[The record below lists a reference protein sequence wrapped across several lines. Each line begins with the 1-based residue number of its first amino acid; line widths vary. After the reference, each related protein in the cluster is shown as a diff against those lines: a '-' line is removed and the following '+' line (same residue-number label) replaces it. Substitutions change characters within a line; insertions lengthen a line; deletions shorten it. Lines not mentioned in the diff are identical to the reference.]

1 MTAPDSAAVYVR
13 HSTVDT
19 RQALDRSMEG
29 QEHECQEKAKA
40 LGLDVV
46 EVFAEREGT
55 SASHLS
61 KKARPEFEAAL
72 EGLRRGEF
80 KTLVVY
86 ALDRATRQ
94 GMGAAGAML
103 DLCDEA
109 DARIISVR
117 DNLDSSLPD
126 ARLRVAIM
134 SEMAR
139 AEVAILGERV
149 AWGRA
154 NARRLRKAHGR
165 TPCFGWRTKDHEV
178 PEGESPYEVVPE
190 EADAIRRSIGWVID
204 GATLG
209 EAAQMLKDEGF
220 ASRSGK
226 PITTAY
232 LSVLYRSPQM
242 LGHLAH
248 TPKGGTA
255 EVILDDDGHPFFWTE
270 PILDE
275 ATVARYERVMGARN
289 GGGKP
294 GRKPGAANPT
304 PRSLLTSV
312 LYCEACEGGKLHA
325 QYQKGSVASNY
336 YRCSDRCRPATAIP
350 LDDADA
356 WVTNAVLRRLA
367 ALDRN
372 DSPILDF
379 IASHWVERSGTATP
393 VSEVEDEIEVVSAA
407 LAKVQREFYAQ
418 VGRDSFMDDE
428 TYASIT
434 ADLTRRLD
442 EATVLLREARLATV
456 DAGDV
461 FADFL
466 PSAGSTDGNPAES
479 ESWLSLPLHK
489 RRQLIN
495 MVVDRITVSPQEP
508 YKVRPGWERR
518 VSIEWV
524 REDRVEDFFTRFSA
538 VNSARIFKA

>member
-46 EVFAEREGT
+46 QVFAEREGT

-61 KKARPEFEAAL
+61 NKARPEFEAAL

-86 ALDRATRQ
+86 ALDRATRR
-94 GMGAAGAML
+94 GMGAAGEML

-149 AWGRA
+149 SWGKA
-154 NARRLRKAHGR
+154 NARRLRKHHGR
-165 TPCFGWRTKDHEV
+165 TPRFGWRTKDHEV
-178 PEGESPYEVVPE
+178 PDGESPYEVVPE
-190 EADAIRRSIGWVID
+190 EADTIRRSIGWVID

-209 EAAQMLKDEGF
+209 EVARTLNAEGLT
-220 ASRSGK
+220 ARSGK

-232 LSVLYRSPQM
+232 LSVLFRSPHL
-242 LGHLAH
+242 LGHLTH

-255 EVILDDDGHPFFWTE
+255 EVILDDDGHPFQWTE

-275 ATVARYERVMGARN
+275 ATVARYERIMGAKR
-289 GGGKP
+289 P
-294 GRKPGAANPT
+294 GDKRGYTGAAKAT
-304 PRSLLTSV
+304 PRALLTSV
-312 LYCEACEGGKLHA
+312 LFCEACGGGIHVHN
-325 QYQKGSVASNY
+325 QKGSSNANY
-336 YRCSDRCRPATAIP
+336 YRCLDRCRPATAIP
-350 LDDADA
+350 RDDADV
-356 WVTNAVLRRLA
+356 WITNAVLRRLA

-379 IASHWVERSGTATP
+379 LAAHWVERSGTATP

-434 ADLTRRLD
+434 ADLTRRLED
-442 EATVLLREARLATV
+442 ATVLLREARLATV

-495 MVVDRITVSPQEP
+495 MVIDRITVSQQEP
-508 YKVRPGWERR
+508 RKVRPGWERR

-524 REDRVEDFFTRFSA
+524 QEDRVEDFFTRFASM
-538 VNSARIFKA
+538 NSRRIIEA

>member
-1 MTAPDSAAVYVR
+1 MGTAITKEYLKNL
-13 HSTVDT
+13 
-19 RQALDRSMEG
+19 QY
-29 QEHECQEKAKA
+29 
-40 LGLDVV
+40 
-46 EVFAEREGT
+46 GT
-55 SASHLS
+55 TENL
-61 KKARPEFEAAL
+61 
-72 EGLRRGEF
+72 
-80 KTLVVY
+80 
-86 ALDRATRQ
+86 
-94 GMGAAGAML
+94 
-103 DLCDEA
+103 
-109 DARIISVR
+109 DARIKIHQLFSTNPESFHVWIGR
-117 DNLDSSLPD
+117 HLTFAKPVDVLELGCGTGIFWKENLH
-126 ARLRVAIM
+126 RL
-134 SEMAR
+134 
-139 AEVAILGERV
+139 
-149 AWGRA
+149 
-154 NARRLRKAHGR
+154 
-165 TPCFGWRTKDHEV
+165 HE
-178 PEGESPYEVVPE
+178 GSTLTLTDFSPAMVEKT
-190 EADAIRRSIGWVID
+190 R
-204 GATLG
+204 ATLG
-209 EAAQMLKDEGF
+209 EAAQMLNAEGF

-434 ADLTRRLD
+434 ADLTRRLED
-442 EATVLLREARLATV
+442 ATVLLREARLATV

-495 MVVDRITVSPQEP
+495 MVIDRITVSQQEP
-508 YKVRPGWERR
+508 RKVRPGWERR

-524 REDRVEDFFTRFSA
+524 QEDRVEDFFTRFASM
-538 VNSARIFKA
+538 NSRRIIEA

>member
-1 MTAPDSAAVYVR
+1 MTASNTAAVYVR
-13 HSTVDT
+13 HSTIDK
-19 RQALDRSMEG
+19 RQAVDRSMEG
-29 QEHECQEKAKA
+29 QEHDCHEKAEA

-61 KKARPEFEAAL
+61 KKARPEFKAAL
-72 EGLRRGEF
+72 EGLRRGDF

-94 GMGAAGAML
+94 GMGAAGEML

-134 SEMAR
+134 SELAR
-139 AEVAILGERV
+139 AEVEVLGERV
-149 AWGRA
+149 SWGKA

-165 TPCFGWRTKDHEV
+165 TPGFGWRTKDHEV
-178 PEGESPYEVVPE
+178 LDGESPYEVVPE

-209 EAAQMLKDEGF
+209 EAARMLNAEGF
-220 ASRSGK
+220 TARSDK

-255 EVILDDDGHPFFWTE
+255 EVILDDDGHPFQWAE

-275 ATVARYERVMGARN
+275 ATVARYGRVMATKN
-289 GGGKP
+289 QGGKR
-294 GRKPGAANPT
+294 GFAGAANPS

-312 LYCEACEGGKLHA
+312 LFCEACGGGGLQVHN
-325 QYQKGSVASNY
+325 QKASATANY
-336 YRCSDRCRPATAIP
+336 YRCHDRCRPATAIP
-350 LDDADA
+350 RDDADA

-379 IASHWVERSGTATP
+379 LAAHWVERSGIATP

-407 LAKVQREFYAQ
+407 LAKVQKEFYAQ
-418 VGRDSFMDDE
+418 IGRPDSFMDE
-428 TYASIT
+428 VVYEEIRAN
-434 ADLTRRLD
+434 LTRRLD
-442 EATVLLREARLATV
+442 EATVLLAEARLAAV

-495 MVVDRITVSPQEP
+495 MVVDRVTVSQQEP
-508 YKVRPGWERR
+508 YKVRPGWDRR

-524 REDRVEDFFTRFSA
+524 REDRVEDFFTRYST
-538 VNSARIFKA
+538 VNSRRISQA